1 MQLRCWL
8 ATALGAGF
16 LLYGAPFAVAQNSP
30 TLPQPCVDAGV
41 TAKAACDALLAARWP
56 DKDQPDAAKA
66 AAAKAAAE
74 KKAAAKAAA
83 DQAAAEKNAAAKAAA
98 DRAAADKA
106 AVAKAASDQAAAEKN
121 AAAKAAADKVAAEK
135 AAAVKA
141 AADQDSANK
150 AAAAKAA
157 ADQAAANKA
166 AATKAAA
173 TKAGQLPPSCV
184 NSGVTTKAEC
194 DALLAKA
201 NDGVGKAAADR
212 AAADKA
218 AKDKA
223 AADKAAAKTQ
233 PAVAVPTDK
242 TNNKLQP
249 VALSKECIDAD
260 MKNQEQCDASLAIAG
275 QKAKTEPTIA
285 APSRNLPV
293 AVTPAKSAA
302 EKPVQQPAAP
312 VLPDITSGLN
322 AATKTYN
329 GGVAALDKAGPDNAA
344 AGKARTTIKSAQDE
358 IDKLCKSNR
367 YESTGQCL
375 AQYAILLSPLPAA
388 AGSGPVAA
396 APMQPVEM
404 INNLPK
410 GVTQKDVAP
419 LLDSAKD
426 QKAGKVPTELATQKA
441 TPSPQNVKQAEL
453 NAAVPET
460 DKAAQGSLK
469 RQKVTPI
476 DQQKGEQ
483 LGQTAAPQI
492 QVPQNVTIINQTLV
506 NNNTTNN
513 STINNAM
520 TGNTTTNNPRGSE
533 NPANVNRGSQ
543 ERQLYGSRRSDN
555 PIGLGLGIVLQ
566 FNNQLIINSPARD
579 QRRIAYNDQDR
590 TSYERLPQD
599 RYRETIRRQDGVT
612 IVTNYNRNGDIL
624 RRSRFDNDGREIVIA
639 YFDDSHAT
647 DLLQWRD
654 PSEDLPPL
662 RLRIAARDYVLDADE
677 ADESR
682 VQLFFAQPPIERVY
696 RIYSINEVKRSSR
709 VCDMVRRLEIGNLT
723 FDTGA
728 ATVSQ
733 DQVADLSKVA
743 TAMLRLLKRN
753 PAETFLIEGHT
764 DAVGSDVS
772 NLELSDARAATIAQI
787 LTEFYRVPPENLATQ
802 GYGKRYLK
810 VQTDSA
816 EALNR
821 RVTIRRIT
829 PLVTVSDY

>member
-1 MQLRCWL
+1 M
-8 ATALGAGF
+8 
-16 LLYGAPFAVAQNSP
+16 
-30 TLPQPCVDAGV
+30 
-41 TAKAACDALLAARWP
+41 
-56 DKDQPDAAKA
+56 
-66 AAAKAAAE
+66 
-74 KKAAAKAAA
+74 
-83 DQAAAEKNAAAKAAA
+83 
-98 DRAAADKA
+98 
-106 AVAKAASDQAAAEKN
+106 
-121 AAAKAAADKVAAEK
+121 
-135 AAAVKA
+135 
-141 AADQDSANK
+141 
-150 AAAAKAA
+150 
-157 ADQAAANKA
+157 
-166 AATKAAA
+166 
-173 TKAGQLPPSCV
+173 
-184 NSGVTTKAEC
+184 
-194 DALLAKA
+194 
-201 NDGVGKAAADR
+201 
-212 AAADKA
+212 
-218 AKDKA
+218 
-223 AADKAAAKTQ
+223 
-233 PAVAVPTDK
+233 
-242 TNNKLQP
+242 
-249 VALSKECIDAD
+249 
-260 MKNQEQCDASLAIAG
+260 
-275 QKAKTEPTIA
+275 
-285 APSRNLPV
+285 
-293 AVTPAKSAA
+293 
-302 EKPVQQPAAP
+302 
-312 VLPDITSGLN
+312 
-322 AATKTYN
+322 
-329 GGVAALDKAGPDNAA
+329 
-344 AGKARTTIKSAQDE
+344 
-358 IDKLCKSNR
+358 
-367 YESTGQCL
+367 
-375 AQYAILLSPLPAA
+375 
-388 AGSGPVAA
+388 
-396 APMQPVEM
+396 
-404 INNLPK
+404 
-410 GVTQKDVAP
+410 
-419 LLDSAKD
+419 
-426 QKAGKVPTELATQKA
+426 
-441 TPSPQNVKQAEL
+441 
-453 NAAVPET
+453 
-460 DKAAQGSLK
+460 
-469 RQKVTPI
+469 
-476 DQQKGEQ
+476 
-483 LGQTAAPQI
+483 
-492 QVPQNVTIINQTLV
+492 PQNVTIINQTLV

-513 STINNAM
+513 STINN
-520 TGNTTTNNPRGSE
+520 TTTNNTTTNNPRGSE

-682 VQLFFAQPPIERVY
+682 VQLFFAQPPVERVY

-709 VCDMVRRLEIGNLT
+709 VRDMVRRLEIGNLT

-787 LTEFYRVPPENLATQ
+787 LTEFYRVPPENLASQ

-810 VQTDSA
+810 VQTESA
-816 EALNR
+816 EPLNR